1 MWTYCLLHF
10 FFLSGQI
17 VTVKEGED
25 AALSCSPYG
34 NSNIESKP
42 FNWTKEET
50 DSRKLVFLHNTGS
63 NDRIGQD
70 KEFQGRVS
78 HFSDK
83 LTQGQAY
90 ITIKN
95 VKLTDNG
102 KYTCNFPDRTT
113 EILLHV
119 GECCHETFD
128 YSVVKL
134 VMLSSPQFP
143 RHCSHCTN
151 SVFLVNKSESV
162 LSINMR
168 CQECLD

>member
-1 MWTYCLLHF
+1 GV
-10 FFLSGQI
+10 SGLY
-17 VTVKEGED
+17 VGGTGWHPPLRHPPCRRTVVGPGHGVPVIGGD

-70 KEFQGRVS
+70 EEFQGRVS

-128 YSVVKL
+128 YSV
-134 VMLSSPQFP
+134 
-143 RHCSHCTN
+143 
-151 SVFLVNKSESV
+151 
-162 LSINMR
+162 
-168 CQECLD
+168 LDGDICG